1 VFSINRTVLEV
12 HLKRK
17 IQISLIFSAFVLLL
31 AACSGQSEDIPTAQ
45 PELSSEIAPAEENE
59 ATRATAT
66 PVAQATAAPI
76 AQATASQDDA
86 LEPTSIPEPT
96 LEPAQEIQNIAPAG
110 FENYEA
116 DAFGLQLV
124 HPESWLVTEDP
135 ELGLILESVEGYFE
149 TIPDAEGAGM
159 IIYPRDELAGEEIIE
174 ALRLSVFDFAPPP
187 SIFIDYPTVSMIG
200 EHDIAIA
207 TFQERDSGIEGFYT
221 FIQNGDHGVFV
232 FAAAT
237 GLVMDDFLIILE
249 DVIGTVN
256 LVDSGASS

>member
-1 VFSINRTVLEV
+1 MEV

-17 IQISLIFSAFVLLL
+17 IQISLIFTAFVLLL
-31 AACSGQSEDIPTAQ
+31 AACSGQSEDIQTAQ
-45 PELSSEIAPAEENE
+45 PELSSENAPAQEVE
-59 ATRATAT
+59 A
-66 PVAQATAAPI
+66 PGQTAAPI

-96 LEPAQEIQNIAPAG
+96 LEPVEETQNIAPAG
-110 FENYEA
+110 FENYKAEV
-116 DAFGLQLV
+116 FGLQLA

-135 ELGLILESVEGYFE
+135 ELGLIIESIEGYFE

-159 IIYPRDELAGEEIIE
+159 IIYPRDELASEEIIE
-174 ALRLSVFDFAPPP
+174 ALRLSVFDFGPPP

-200 EHDIAIA
+200 EHDIAVA

-237 GLVMDDFLIILE
+237 GLVMDDFLVTLE